1 MAKTVEVELLQ
12 VTFMNFSQN
21 FNYRDVMLM

>member
-12 VTFMNFSQN
+12 VTFMNLSQN